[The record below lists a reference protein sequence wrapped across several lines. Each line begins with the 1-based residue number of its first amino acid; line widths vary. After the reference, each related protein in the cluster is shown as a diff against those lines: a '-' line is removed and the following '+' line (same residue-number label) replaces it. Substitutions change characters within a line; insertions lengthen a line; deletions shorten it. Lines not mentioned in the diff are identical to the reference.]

1 VPTANRFSSKK
12 VRSDTNPSADGP
24 RELRP
29 LVEWLTGVGVTDH
42 WVISCYL
49 KLEPRDRTRGKYLI
63 KLKNRIKTR
72 LAWLDEHEPDRA
84 RRESAARDLDR
95 VREYLEHSG
104 SQVEGRGVAIFACE
118 ALDLFEVIP
127 LPQVFRSRLVV
138 DRSPLVRELVA
149 LDDEFGLVVCTAFDR
164 TTARF
169 FKVTASGVQELE
181 GLSAIGAT
189 RPGRFVGQGSPAGSG
204 NDPGVGGEHNYHQ
217 RIKGEKQR
225 HLAQIAQ
232 RLFEITR
239 DGGARGVVLASA
251 GSETRTLE
259 AHLHPYV
266 SQCLLG
272 TTKMNPKNVTQA
284 EVLEAVLEVRS
295 RSERTAE
302 AQDIQNLE
310 EGIGTGWAV
319 NGLVGTLAA
328 LAQGQVRTLLVD
340 PLAEQVGVRCRETG
354 RLALAESDCDP
365 EGGGDPIPDLVDEA
379 IEEAL
384 RQGGHIDVVEDDDLR
399 AKIDG
404 VAALF
409 RFVAS

>member
-1 VPTANRFSSKK
+1 
-12 VRSDTNPSADGP
+12 
-24 RELRP
+24 
-29 LVEWLTGVGVTDH
+29 
-42 WVISCYL
+42 
-49 KLEPRDRTRGKYLI
+49 
-63 KLKNRIKTR
+63 
-72 LAWLDEHEPDRA
+72 
-84 RRESAARDLDR
+84 
-95 VREYLEHSG
+95 
-104 SQVEGRGVAIFACE
+104 
-118 ALDLFEVIP
+118 
-127 LPQVFRSRLVV
+127 
-138 DRSPLVRELVA
+138 
-149 LDDEFGLVVCTAFDR
+149 
-164 TTARF
+164 
-169 FKVTASGVQELE
+169 
-181 GLSAIGAT
+181 
-189 RPGRFVGQGSPAGSG
+189 
-204 NDPGVGGEHNYHQ
+204 
-217 RIKGEKQR
+217 
-225 HLAQIAQ
+225 
-232 RLFEITR
+232 
-239 DGGARGVVLASA
+239 
-251 GSETRTLE
+251 
-259 AHLHPYV
+259 
-266 SQCLLG
+266 
-272 TTKMNPKNVTQA
+272 
-284 EVLEAVLEVRS
+284 VRS